1 MQDEPERRG
10 LFPIQDEASAVV
22 SGILISDEVNLD
34 RSRRLPRPLL
44 WQGGR
49 SPPSAKADKDALLF
63 GASYMRRAR
72 ILLGEVSEE
81 WKRIFVAIADANRDL
96 EICGYVDKPVDL
108 LLEMN
113 ALKPD
118 AVVISVLANGDE
130 PGICSHLLLEYPNI
144 CVLMLPV
151 HPGVGRLE
159 WMMLR
164 KETMHYQSTVS
175 LRTALRSCLQFRAAP
190 GFN

>member
-118 AVVISVLANGDE
+118 AVVISVLAVSRTE
-130 PGICSHLLLEYPNI
+130 FTC
-144 CVLMLPV
+144 
-151 HPGVGRLE
+151 
-159 WMMLR
+159 LR
-164 KETMHYQSTVS
+164 KGPKRLFRS
-175 LRTALRSCLQFRAAP
+175 LGRAAASDCESMP
-190 GFN
+190 RRVGSWRLLFPIRGERDS